1 MMLEST
7 LEKRLKREV
16 EKSVL
21 GAVCMKWVCPGYSGV
36 PDRIILL
43 PGGKIVFVEL
53 KAPGKH
59 ERVRQE
65 YVQARLRKLGFI
77 VFSSVDSPKKID
89 AVVRY
94 CKFVSDRCV
103 HESDGCVHEWVNV
116 GAEQTP
122 DNLYTV
128 FRCRKCKVEKKVGFF
143 DVLKC

>member
-43 PGGKIVFVEL
+43 PGGKIIFVEL
-53 KAPGKH
+53 KAPGKR

-77 VFSSVDSPKKID
+77 VFSSVDSSKKID
-89 AVVRY
+89 AIVQY
-94 CKFVSDRCV
+94 CKSV
-103 HESDGCVHEWVNV
+103 SDGCIHEWVSV

-122 DNLYTV
+122 DNVYMV

-143 DVLKC
+143 DVFKC

>member
-43 PGGKIVFVEL
+43 PGGKIIFVEL

-77 VFSSVDSPKKID
+77 VFSSVDSSKKID
-89 AVVRY
+89 AIVRY
-94 CKFVSDRCV
+94 CKSV
-103 HESDGCVHEWVNV
+103 SDGCIHEWESV

-122 DNLYTV
+122 DNVYMV
-128 FRCRKCKVEKKVGFF
+128 FRCRKCKVEKKVGIF